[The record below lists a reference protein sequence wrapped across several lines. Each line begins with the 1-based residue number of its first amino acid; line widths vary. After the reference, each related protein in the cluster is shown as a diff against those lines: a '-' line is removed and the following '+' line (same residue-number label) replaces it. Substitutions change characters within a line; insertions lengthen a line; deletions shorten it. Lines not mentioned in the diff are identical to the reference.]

1 MTDRKMG
8 CQRTDNCGEEDDDCT
23 HEWQR
28 QSSDPFMKGVNM
40 IRITDKSFRYTPSF
54 NTDLRKKFRK
64 IEQERRAAEASNRI
78 SDAAIGNSV
87 VPMVARRSVQKV

>member
-1 MTDRKMG
+1 
-8 CQRTDNCGEEDDDCT
+8 
-23 HEWQR
+23 
-28 QSSDPFMKGVNM
+28 M

-64 IEQERRAAEASNRI
+64 IEQERRAAQASSRI
-78 SDAAIGNSV
+78 SDVAIGNSV

>member
-1 MTDRKMG
+1 MTDRTMG
-8 CQRTDNCGEEDDDCT
+8 RPRTDNCGEEDDDGA

-28 QSSDPFMKGVNM
+28 QSDGSFMKGVAM

-64 IEQERRAAEASNRI
+64 IEQERRAAGANNRI
-78 SDAAIGNSV
+78 SDAAVGNSV
-87 VPMVARRSVQKV
+87 VPMVARRSAQKV